1 MNLKRSKNEFKKMM
15 QAIKAVVTG
24 HTKGLGA
31 AIAENLLAQNIPVLG
46 LSRGSNT
53 ALAERFPAGFQQVS
67 LDLTDSVALDAW
79 LSSGIL
85 QRFLADSQSVLLI
98 NNAGMLQPVGAIETH
113 DISAIAAAI
122 NLNVAAPMML
132 ASAVLA
138 ASQSVKDRRVMHI
151 SSGAGRSATAGWS
164 IYGATK
170 AALDHYARVAATDLS
185 PGVRMASVAP
195 GIVDTDM
202 QSEIR
207 SSSVEKFPSLEKFQ
221 AFKRDGAL
229 SSPDE
234 CARRLMA
241 YLLSDQFG
249 ETAVADIRQ
258 IEI

>member
-1 MNLKRSKNEFKKMM
+1 M
-15 QAIKAVVTG
+15 QTIKAVVTG

-31 AIAENLLAQNIPVLG
+31 AIAENLLAKNIPVLG
-46 LSRGSNT
+46 LSRASNA
-53 ALAERFPAGFQQVS
+53 ALAARFPDTFQQVS
-67 LDLTDSVALDAW
+67 LDLTNTVALNVW
-79 LSSGIL
+79 LSSDIL
-85 QRFLADSQSVLLI
+85 QRFFTDSQSVLLV
-98 NNAGMLQPVGAIETH
+98 NNAGMLQPVGPIETH
-113 DISAIAAAI
+113 DFSTIAAAI

-138 ASQSVKDRRVMHI
+138 ASQNVKDRRVMHI
-151 SSGAGRSATAGWS
+151 SSGAGRSATAGWG

-170 AALDHYARVAATDLS
+170 AALDHYARIAATDLS
-185 PGVRMASVAP
+185 PGVRIASVAP

-234 CARRLMA
+234 CARRLTA

-258 IEI
+258 IVV